1 MCVCVCVCVCVL
13 VIQSCL
19 TQRPHGLQLPRLL
32 CPCRFSRQ
40 EYWCGWPIPS
50 PGDLPDPGI
59 KLMSPALQA
68 DSLPFE
74 PPGKLLFIYNVLYIQ
89 IRKNIEDNLL
99 IFNTMHKSVY
109 ILFSKKLVVTMI
121 NINSVQL
128 GVKRLSFSL
137 NYVLSSL

>member
-1 MCVCVCVCVCVL
+1 
-13 VIQSCL
+13 
-19 TQRPHGLQLPRLL
+19 
-32 CPCRFSRQ
+32 
-40 EYWCGWPIPS
+40 
-50 PGDLPDPGI
+50 
-59 KLMSPALQA
+59 MSPALQA

-74 PPGKLLFIYNVLYIQ
+74 PPGKLLFIYNVLYIE
-89 IRKNIEDNLL
+89 IRKNIEENLL